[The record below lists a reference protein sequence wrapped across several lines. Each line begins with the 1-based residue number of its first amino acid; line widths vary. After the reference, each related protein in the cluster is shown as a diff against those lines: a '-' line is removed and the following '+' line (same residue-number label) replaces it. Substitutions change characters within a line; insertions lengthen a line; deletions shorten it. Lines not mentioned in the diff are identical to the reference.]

1 MTSGWLYWA
10 LMSAEFAAATA
21 LLAKLGL
28 RGVNPDAAQ
37 LVRTAVAF
45 AAIGALAAS
54 WGQWRGV
61 GEFSRGTWALL
72 VLPGVGTAASWACYF
87 RALAVGDVGRVAAV
101 DKLSV
106 PLAAAVA
113 AIALSER
120 LSAQG
125 WIGVALATAG
135 VALVSLSR

>member
-10 LMSAEFAAATA
+10 LMSAAFAAATA
-21 LLAKLGL
+21 VLSKLGQ

-37 LVRTAVAF
+37 LVRTGVAF

>member
-1 MTSGWLYWA
+1 MSGWLYWA
-10 LMSAEFAAATA
+10 LLSAVFAAATA
-21 LLAKLGL
+21 VLSKLGL

-37 LVRTAVAF
+37 LVRTGVAF
-45 AAIGALAAS
+45 AAIGVLAAS
-54 WGQWRGV
+54 WGQWRGMAQ
-61 GEFSRGTWALL
+61 FSRGTWMFL
-72 VLPGVGTAASWACYF
+72 VLAGVGTAASWACYF

-113 AIALSER
+113 AIALGER

-125 WIGVALATAG
+125 WIGVALATVG
-135 VALVSLSR
+135 VAMVSLSK

>member
-1 MTSGWLYWA
+1 MSGWLYWA
-10 LMSAEFAAATA
+10 LLSAGFAAATA
-21 LLAKLGL
+21 VLSKLGL

-45 AAIGALAAS
+45 AAIVVLAAS
-54 WGQWRGV
+54 WGHWRGV
-61 GEFSRGTWALL
+61 MHFSRGTWMFLALAGL
-72 VLPGVGTAASWACYF
+72 GTAASWACYY

-120 LSAQG
+120 LGVQG
-125 WIGVALATAG
+125 WIGVGLATLG
-135 VALVSLSR
+135 VALVSWGR